1 MERKA
6 PQVLIQALE
15 TWQNTQRQALEMML
29 TADQPG
35 TPTDWAE
42 GLRWLMRMSTLALEY
57 VVEKGD
63 PKFPVLFRSQNP
75 WMKLIGDNPDV
86 NYYFA
91 SLDSAYDYRLF
102 GNKGEAPYIGLTF
115 GTDIF
120 RGTAKGATG
129 TLGQFYLDQFEADD
143 AGNFEIILSATA
155 KEGNWIKL
163 EPGTAHVAV
172 RETFPDR
179 SQARPAD
186 LSIERITDEKPE
198 PLSPEAMAERLQA
211 AATYL
216 LWIARACLGIWTAS
230 SARINKIEGAH
241 GSVVVKA
248 QKAEVTTHSDTDMV
262 YLSGRWQLEP
272 GQALVVNIQ
281 PPPYEFVY
289 WGFVILNP
297 WLESY
302 DYHHTQT
309 FVSNATGVKDADGS
323 WTIVIAPKDP
333 GIPNWLDTGGRL
345 EGYAILRWVLA
356 GNDPPT
362 PSCKQVSIDSLK
374 G

>member
-1 MERKA
+1 MERSA
-6 PQVLIQALE
+6 PQVLIQAFE

-42 GLRWLMRMSTLALEY
+42 GVRWLTRMSTLALEY

-63 PKFPVLFRSQNP
+63 PRFPVLFRSQNP

-91 SLDSAYDYRLF
+91 SLDPAYDYRLF

-120 RGTAKGATG
+120 RGTAKGSTG

-198 PLSPEAMAERLQA
+198 PLSPEAMAERLEA

-216 LWIARACLGIWTAS
+216 LWIARACLGIWAAS
-230 SARINKIEGAH
+230 GARINSIEGAH
-241 GSVVVKA
+241 GSAVVKA

-309 FVSNATGVKDADGS
+309 YVSNATGVKDADGS
-323 WTIVIAPKDP
+323 WTIVIAPEDP
-333 GIPNWLDTGGRL
+333 GVPNWLDTGGRL

-362 PSCKQVSIDSLK
+362 PSCKRVPIDSLK